1 MGNASLFGM
10 KNSIVNTL
18 LENIPGNSTYT
29 TAASIGINFA
39 SDGSVSLDTNTF
51 AAALSANPTET
62 VNAIQTLSTDLYN
75 NLNVYVDP
83 NTGTIN
89 SVENSIN
96 TQVTNINTQLT
107 AVENNCAQQAT
118 QLENQYNNLE
128 TLLSQSQQTETFLTD
143 TVNAMTNANSSST
156 SI

>member
-1 MGNASLFGM
+1 MGNANLFGM

-39 SDGSVSLDTNTF
+39 SDGSVSLNSDTF

-62 VNAIQTLSTDLYN
+62 LNAVQTLSTDLYK

-83 NTGTIN
+83 NTGMIAP
-89 SVENSIN
+89 SRIR
-96 TQVTNINTQLT
+96 
-107 AVENNCAQQAT
+107 
-118 QLENQYNNLE
+118 
-128 TLLSQSQQTETFLTD
+128 
-143 TVNAMTNANSSST
+143 
-156 SI
+156 